1 MWFAVYFISIGMM
14 LIFMIVAILPHGRV
28 WGSSDL
34 GRISFVGRASNGACF
49 GNVCPALFPMLL

>member
-1 MWFAVYFISIGMM
+1 MM